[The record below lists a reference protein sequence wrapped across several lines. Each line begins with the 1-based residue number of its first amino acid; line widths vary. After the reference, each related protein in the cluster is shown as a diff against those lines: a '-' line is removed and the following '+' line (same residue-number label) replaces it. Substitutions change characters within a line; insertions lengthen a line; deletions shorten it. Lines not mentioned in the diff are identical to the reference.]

1 MAKKKAKKK
10 VAKKKTAK
18 KKVTR
23 KVAATKKK
31 ATKKNAKKSAKK
43 KDRKKSLIDDIGEK
57 YEKLDNGNKL
67 WNSEKD
73 EVKKLI
79 EEIKAE
85 IASAYD
91 IEDAINVG
99 GTGIVIKVM
108 DRNLAITRAL
118 KFLRP
123 LKDKE
128 LLLTSIMASE
138 ISRLIESSH
147 ENIVTIY
154 YQGELK
160 KRDPK
165 WPFYVMEFIDG
176 AVDGKD
182 YLSGWDADYDKK
194 KKYEELIRLLQ
205 QAVEGLCFLHSRGII
220 HCDVKLEN
228 ILVAPGGK
236 AKLTDFGS
244 ARLLDPMNNEQTQF
258 VITKPY
264 AHPELLKLAYTSTPS
279 VPERMRGSIP
289 RSKLKPE
296 FDLYA
301 LGKNIL
307 RILYDEMGE
316 GIDSSYI
323 PPYDKDYLAL
333 MGCRMLDGFNK
344 TPNERCLGD
353 LPNEVYD
360 EIKYS
365 SDEIKYSSI
374 EQVSLDIKKITGE
387 YTIHQSIK
395 ELDHHYPD
403 TIQISSPGATSFTD
417 RTARI
422 LSSPLFRRLASVS
435 QLGFIS
441 QIYPSAS
448 HSRLEHV
455 LGTFANVAKYCDAL
469 WNDPV
474 NPLFRQIMTEHDVNL
489 ILLGALCH
497 DIGQYPLAH
506 DLEGA
511 ERGIFSHKEIAKAL
525 LTSTDNDETKALRE
539 SIEKYWGVTAK
550 EIVELL
556 EIKISDNSKPI
567 KKRLLH
573 SIIDGPID
581 ADKLDYLVRDSN
593 HLGVPYGKCIDL
605 ERLLR
610 CLTVILNRRTAT
622 EAFVGLGIHEKGKI
636 PAEGVAFVR
645 YAMFGS
651 VYWHHTSRSAKSML
665 HRAVWEALA
674 KGSGDRKRENDLKND
689 FLDEIKNQVTTGF
702 STLSDKGLFFDDVV
716 LVETPQLSL
725 SDYQMVV
732 WLSKQSTPEGV
743 RLLKMICE
751 RKLFKRL
758 KVLSHRQE
766 SDLWE
771 NLTRLRRE
779 GTWEYQLKLQ
789 RNFQD
794 ILKSSIEEIAKE
806 EISQRIQHVAK
817 QEQILFLVDIPGERR
832 GSSVDL
838 YYLPE
843 RRMHKPV
850 VSPMDIPTMED
861 SIIWSELANN
871 FTESVGKIRVFCHP
885 DIINDCSACLA
896 GTKEVEGALHAAYD
910 RSR

>member
-23 KVAATKKK
+23 KGATTKKK
-31 ATKKNAKKSAKK
+31 PKKRAKK
-43 KDRKKSLIDDIGEK
+43 KARKKSLIDDIGEK

-99 GTGIVIKVM
+99 GTGIVIKVR
-108 DRNLAITRAL
+108 DRNLAIHRAL
-118 KFLRP
+118 KFPRP
-123 LKDKE
+123 LKGKE
-128 LLLTSIMASE
+128 LLLTSIMATE

-160 KRDPK
+160 TRDPK

-182 YLSGWDADYDKK
+182 YLSGWDTDYDKK
-194 KKYEELIRLLQ
+194 KKYEELIMLLQ

-244 ARLLDPMNNEQTQF
+244 ARLLDPSSNEQTQF
-258 VITKPY
+258 IITKPY
-264 AHPELLKLAYTSTPS
+264 AHPELKDLAYTSTPS
-279 VPERMRGSIP
+279 VPERMRGNIL

-307 RILYDEMGE
+307 RILYDEMKE

-323 PPYDKDYLAL
+323 PSYDKDYLAL
-333 MGCRMLDGFNK
+333 MACRMLDGFNEM
-344 TPNERCLGD
+344 TNERYLGD
-353 LPNEVYD
+353 LPKEVYT

-365 SDEIKYSSI
+365 STKQVPLAIK
-374 EQVSLDIKKITGE
+374 QVSLDIKKITGE
-387 YTIHQSIK
+387 YAIHQSIK

-403 TIQISSPGATSFTD
+403 MIQVSSPGATSFTE
-417 RTARI
+417 RTAKI
-422 LSSPLFRRLASVS
+422 LSFPLFRRLAGVS

-455 LGTFANVAKYCDAL
+455 LGTFANVARYCDAL

-489 ILLGALCH
+489 ILLSALCH

-511 ERGIFSHKEIAKAL
+511 EREIFSHKKIAKAL
-525 LTSTDNDETKALRE
+525 LTSTQNDETQNLRKSLE
-539 SIEKYWGVTAK
+539 SDWGVKAE

-556 EIKISDNSKPI
+556 ETKVSDNSKPI

-581 ADKLDYLVRDSN
+581 ADKLDYLFRDSN
-593 HLGVPYGKCIDL
+593 HLGVPYGKGIDI

-610 CLTVILNRRTAT
+610 CLTVILNRRTVNDV
-622 EAFVGLGIHEKGKI
+622 FVSIGIHEKGKI
-636 PAEGVAFVR
+636 PAESVAFAR

-651 VYWHHTSRSAKSML
+651 VYWHHASRSAKSML
-665 HRAVWEALA
+665 HRAIWEALT
-674 KGSGDRKRENDLKND
+674 KESGSKQKENKLKQA
-689 FLDEIKNQVTTGF
+689 FLDEIMKQVTTGF
-702 STLSDKGLFFDDVV
+702 STQFEKDLFTDQAV
-716 LVETPQLSL
+716 LAETPQLVL
-725 SDYQMVV
+725 SDYQMLV
-732 WLSKQSTPEGV
+732 WLSKQTTPEGE
-743 RLLKMICE
+743 RLLNMVCE

-758 KVLSHRQE
+758 KVLSRRIVSE
-766 SDLWE
+766 LWDK
-771 NLTRLRRE
+771 LTAMRRD
-779 GTWEYQLKLQ
+779 GSWEKQLKLQ
-789 RNFQD
+789 QNFQN
-794 ILKSSIEEIAKE
+794 ILKASIKRIAPP
-806 EISQRIQHVAK
+806 EISRRIQKVAK
-817 QEQILFLVDIPGERR
+817 QEQILFLVDIPGERS
-832 GSSVDL
+832 GSYVNL
-838 YYLPE
+838 YYYPE
-843 RRMHKPV
+843 QRMHRPV
-850 VSPMDIPTMED
+850 VSPGETPTMED
-861 SIIWSELANN
+861 SIIWSELAKN
-871 FTESVGKIRVFCHP
+871 FLESVGKIRVFCHP
-885 DIINDCSACLA
+885 DIIKDCSACLA
-896 GTKEVEGALHAAYD
+896 GTKEVEGALQVAYD
-910 RSR
+910 SSRE